1 MSHPDYAAI
10 VTSLLATE
18 LGVYEG
24 RMMSSP
30 ALKFGDKV
38 FAFYSAKFGMG
49 FRLGRDFDFSSLPT
63 DEWSLLSPFK
73 TKPPMRD
80 WVVIPDLQS
89 QTWLEVTRTAL
100 TLMRAQRPAPH
111 EK

>member
-1 MSHPDYAAI
+1 MTPKMSHPDYAAI

-49 FRLGRDFDFSSLPT
+49 FRLGRDFDFSSLQRMSGRYCHP
-63 DEWSLLSPFK
+63 L
-73 TKPPMRD
+73 
-80 WVVIPDLQS
+80 IPS
-89 QTWLEVTRTAL
+89 
-100 TLMRAQRPAPH
+100 RPCAIGW
-111 EK
+111 